1 MASTATAGE
10 RPQRSEEELR
20 AASNRLWH
28 EYWMLRCA
36 ARLKTEDPMLAAALE
51 ETFALHLRNLAAFL
65 YGEFGDSLLNST
77 IDANAVLAEDFMG
90 PRWFELRPERT
101 ELHEVRPDNGDILDV
116 AARLHQHHTALD
128 LHRGGKQT
136 RLHGTFHHR
145 LCSIDAATDRAA
157 ADPCQRTSQ

>member
-101 ELHEVRPDNGDILDV
+101 ELLEDALCW
-116 AARLHQHHTALD
+116 AARRAGALRYGAAD
-128 LHRGGKQT
+128 AEPPRGWTLVQASFELQKVMDT
-136 RLHGTFHHR
+136 FISNLPRRLFGSKW
-145 LCSIDAATDRAA
+145 SIDY
-157 ADPCQRTSQ
+157 